1 MNPNAAACHTLPAY
15 APVHVIEVALHA
27 GEIVASSLDEV
38 FDVRVFVPVE
48 DDLIPEGAAGQLVPY
63 RCGFD
68 CWHALGEGGS
78 VLRVEVDEKEIQR
91 CKISSSP
98 EVTPSL
104 AA

>member
-1 MNPNAAACHTLPAY
+1 M
-15 APVHVIEVALHA
+15 
-27 GEIVASSLDEV
+27 
-38 FDVRVFVPVE
+38 RVFVPIE
-48 DDLIPEGAAGQLVPY
+48 DDLIPEGAAGLLVPY
-63 RCGFD
+63 RCGLD

-78 VLRVEVDEKEIQR
+78 VLRVEVDEKDVQR